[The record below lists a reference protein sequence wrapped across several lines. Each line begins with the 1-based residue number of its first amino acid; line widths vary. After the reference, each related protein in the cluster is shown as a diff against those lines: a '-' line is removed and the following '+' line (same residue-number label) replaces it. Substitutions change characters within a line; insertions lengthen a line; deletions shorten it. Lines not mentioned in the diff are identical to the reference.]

1 MRTVPFTYRIP
12 GRDETPADY
21 DRHLTRR
28 LSSLRGFFQDEAA
41 FEKELSQGDVM
52 VYEVHEINRPEDSGE
67 LQTGISIVH
76 PGLIGDEYYMTKGHF
91 HAALQTAEIYHCLQ
105 GQGVM
110 VMENMDGE
118 WAVEELRPGVVLY
131 ILPGWAHRSVNTGR
145 DEDLVTY
152 FVYPGHAGHDYA
164 TIETQG
170 FRKLMVERDGQP
182 CIVDNPRWVG
192 PGSR

>member
-1 MRTVPFTYRIP
+1 MRTVPFTYPIP
-12 GRDETPADY
+12 GSGETPAGY
-21 DRHLTRR
+21 DRRLTRR
-28 LSSLRGFFQDEAA
+28 LSSLRGFFQDAAA
-41 FEKELSQGDVM
+41 FDAALNQDDAL
-52 VYEVHEINRPEDSGE
+52 VYEVYEINRPEDSGE

-76 PGLIGDEYYMTKGHF
+76 PGQVGGEYYMTKGHF
-91 HAALQTAEIYHCLQ
+91 HAELQTAEIYHCLQ

-110 VMENMDGE
+110 VMENMAGE

-131 ILPGWAHRSVNTGR
+131 IVPGWAHRSVNTGR
-145 DEDLVTY
+145 DEDLITY
-152 FVYPGHAGHDYA
+152 FAYPGHAGHDYA

-182 CIVDNPRWVG
+182 CIVDNPLWVG

>member
-1 MRTVPFTYRIP
+1 MQTVPFTYRIP
-12 GRDETPADY
+12 ASGETPAGY

-28 LSSLRGFFQDEAA
+28 LSSLRGFFQDGAA
-41 FEKELSQGDVM
+41 FEKEISLGDTL
-52 VYEVHEINRPEDSGE
+52 VYEVYEINRPENSGE
-67 LQTGISIVH
+67 LQTGLSIVH

-91 HAALQTAEIYHCLQ
+91 HAELQTAEIYHCLQ
-105 GQGVM
+105 GEGVM

-131 ILPGWAHRSVNTGR
+131 ILPGWAHRSVNTGH
-145 DEDLVTY
+145 DEDLITY
-152 FVYPGHAGHDYA
+152 FAYPGHAGHDYA

-170 FRKLMVERDGQP
+170 FRKIMLERDGRP
-182 CIVDNPRWVG
+182 CIVDNPRWVA